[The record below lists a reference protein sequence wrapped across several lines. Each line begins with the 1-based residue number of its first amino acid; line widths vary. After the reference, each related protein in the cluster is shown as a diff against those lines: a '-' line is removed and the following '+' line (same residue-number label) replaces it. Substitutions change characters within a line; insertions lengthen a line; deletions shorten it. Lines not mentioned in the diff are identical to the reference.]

1 MSKVQDPS
9 TIDLVTEPVV
19 HHSPTL
25 FEDLTFTGFSELI
38 RMFPDT
44 WLALTHIF
52 GNYIWLLLLLVI
64 LGFTFIADFVIRL
77 VLVRFARYLQRH
89 KKEFSRTF
97 FVALKAP
104 ISFYIWLSGTVFA
117 LNTLLLTFKVFTD
130 LVPYI
135 NGFKSSLALIALAWF
150 SIRWVQKIEGYL
162 KKLERSSSKW
172 DPVSLEALA
181 KIFKLT
187 VFIITGIVVL
197 SAFGVN
203 LTGLI
208 AFGGIGGVAVGFAAK
223 DLVSNVLGGLMLY
236 MDKPF
241 VTGDWIRSPDK
252 EIEGT
257 VESIGWRMTIVRT
270 FDKRPLYIPN
280 GMFATISIE
289 NPSRMT
295 NRRIKET
302 IGVRYCDIDQV
313 AKITSEVKAML
324 LSHPDIDSNQT
335 LIVSFNGFGASS
347 LDMLVYTFTKTTV
360 WVEFHEV
367 KERVLLKIAEI
378 IESHGAEIAFP
389 TRTLYIEDSVKLEEV
404 TTKSTS
410 AEALK

>member
-1 MSKVQDPS
+1 MSSLQDPS
-9 TIDLVTEPVV
+9 TVDLVTEPVK

-25 FEDLTFTGFSELI
+25 FEDITFSGFSELI
-38 RMFPDT
+38 KMFPDT
-44 WLALTHIF
+44 WLALTQFF
-52 GNYIWLLLLLVI
+52 GSYAWLLLLLII
-64 LGFTFIADFVIRL
+64 LGFTFVIDFVIRM
-77 VLVRFARYLQRH
+77 VLSRVVRYLQHR
-89 KKEFSRTF
+89 KKEVAKTF
-97 FVALKAP
+97 FVALKSP
-104 ISFYIWLSGTVFA
+104 FSFYIWLSGTVFA
-117 LNTLLLTFKVFTD
+117 LNTILVTFKVFTD
-130 LVPYI
+130 FVPYI
-135 NGFKSSLALIALAWF
+135 NGFKSSLALIAVAWF
-150 SIRWVQKIEGYL
+150 SIRWVQRIESYL
-162 KKLERSSSKW
+162 KRLERSNSKW
-172 DPVSLEALA
+172 DPVTLEALA

-187 VFIITGIVVL
+187 VFIITGIFVL
-197 SAFGVN
+197 SGLGVN

-302 IGVRYCDIDQV
+302 IGVRYCDIGQV
-313 AKITSEVKAML
+313 SKITSEIKTML
-324 LSHPDIDSNQT
+324 QEDPDIDSNQT

-347 LDMLVYTFTKTTV
+347 LDLLVYTFTKTIV
-360 WVEFHEV
+360 WIEYHEV
-367 KERVLLKIAEI
+367 KEKILLKIAEI
-378 IESHGAEIAFP
+378 IDNHGAEIAFP
-389 TRTLYIEDSVKLEEV
+389 TRTLYMEDSVKLEQV
-404 TTKSTS
+404 AN
-410 AEALK
+410 AEQGKKK

>member
-1 MSKVQDPS
+1 
-9 TIDLVTEPVV
+9 
-19 HHSPTL
+19 
-25 FEDLTFTGFSELI
+25 
-38 RMFPDT
+38 MFPDT
-44 WLALTHIF
+44 WLALTQFF
-52 GNYIWLLLLLVI
+52 GSYVWLLLLLII
-64 LGFTFIADFVIRL
+64 LGFTFVIDFVIRM
-77 VLVRFARYLQRH
+77 VLSRVVRYLQRR
-89 KKEFSRTF
+89 KKEVAKTF
-97 FVALKAP
+97 FVALKSP
-104 ISFYIWLSGTVFA
+104 FSFYIWLSGTVFA
-117 LNTLLLTFKVFTD
+117 LNTILVTFKVFTD
-130 LVPYI
+130 FVPYI
-135 NGFKSSLALIALAWF
+135 NGFKSSLALIAVAWF
-150 SIRWVQKIEGYL
+150 SIRWVQRIESYL
-162 KKLERSSSKW
+162 KHLERSNNKW
-172 DPVSLEALA
+172 DPVTLEALA

-187 VFIITGIVVL
+187 VFIVTGIVVL

-302 IGVRYCDIDQV
+302 IGVRYCDIGQV
-313 AKITSEVKAML
+313 SKITSEIKTML
-324 LSHPDIDSNQT
+324 QEDPDIDSNQT

-347 LDMLVYTFTKTTV
+347 LDLLVYTFTKTTV
-360 WVEFHEV
+360 WIEYHEV
-367 KERVLLKIAEI
+367 KEKILLKIAEI
-378 IESHGAEIAFP
+378 IDNYGAEIAFP
-389 TRTLYIEDSVKLEEV
+389 TRTLYMEDSVKLEQLAN
-404 TTKSTS
+404 
-410 AEALK
+410 AERGEK

>member
-1 MSKVQDPS
+1 
-9 TIDLVTEPVV
+9 
-19 HHSPTL
+19 
-25 FEDLTFTGFSELI
+25 
-38 RMFPDT
+38 MFPDT
-44 WLALTHIF
+44 WLALTQFF
-52 GNYIWLLLLLVI
+52 GSYAWLLLLLII
-64 LGFTFIADFVIRL
+64 LGFTFVIDFVIRM
-77 VLVRFARYLQRH
+77 VLSRVVRYLQHR
-89 KKEFSRTF
+89 KKEVAKTF
-97 FVALKAP
+97 FVALKSP
-104 ISFYIWLSGTVFA
+104 FSFYIWLSGTVFA
-117 LNTLLLTFKVFTD
+117 LNTILVTFKVFTD
-130 LVPYI
+130 FVPYI
-135 NGFKSSLALIALAWF
+135 NGFKSSLALIAVAWF
-150 SIRWVQKIEGYL
+150 SIRWVQRIESYL
-162 KKLERSSSKW
+162 KRLERSNSKW
-172 DPVSLEALA
+172 DPVTLEALA

-187 VFIITGIVVL
+187 VFIITGIFVL
-197 SAFGVN
+197 SGLGVN

-302 IGVRYCDIDQV
+302 IGVRYCDIGQV
-313 AKITSEVKAML
+313 SKITSEIKTML
-324 LSHPDIDSNQT
+324 QEDPDIDSNQT

-347 LDMLVYTFTKTTV
+347 LDLLVYTFTKTIV
-360 WVEFHEV
+360 WIEYHEV
-367 KERVLLKIAEI
+367 KEKILLKIAEI
-378 IESHGAEIAFP
+378 IDNHGAEIAFP
-389 TRTLYIEDSVKLEEV
+389 TRTLYMEDSVKLEQV
-404 TTKSTS
+404 AN
-410 AEALK
+410 AEQGKKK

>member
-1 MSKVQDPS
+1 MSNAQDPS
-9 TIDLVTEPVV
+9 TIDLVTEPVA

-25 FEDLTFTGFSELI
+25 FEDLTFSSFSELI
-38 RMFPDT
+38 KLFPDA
-44 WLALTHIF
+44 WIALSNFF
-52 GNYIWLLLLLVI
+52 GSYIWVLMLLVI
-64 LGFTFIADFVIRL
+64 LGFTFVADFIIRITL
-77 VLVRFARYLQRH
+77 NRITRYLQRH

-97 FVALKAP
+97 FVAVKSP
-104 ISFYIWLSGTVFA
+104 VSFYIWLSGTVFA
-117 LNTLLLTFKVFTD
+117 LTTILATFKLFTD
-130 LVPYI
+130 LIPYV
-135 NGFKSSLALIALAWF
+135 NGFKSTLALIAVAWF
-150 SIRWVQKIEGYL
+150 SIRWVQKIESYL
-162 KKLERSSSKW
+162 KRLERSSSKW
-172 DPVSLEALA
+172 DPVTLEALA

-187 VFIITGIVVL
+187 VFVITGIFVL
-197 SAFGVN
+197 TAFGVN

-241 VTGDWIRSPDK
+241 VTGEWIRSPDK
-252 EIEGT
+252 EIEGV

-302 IGVRYCDIDQV
+302 IGVRYCDVNQV
-313 AKITSEVKAML
+313 AKITSDIKAML
-324 LSHPDIDSNQT
+324 KSHPDIDTNET

-347 LDMLVYTFTKTTV
+347 LDMLIYTFTKTTA
-360 WVEFHEV
+360 WVEYHEV

-378 IESHGAEIAFP
+378 IEGYGAEIAFP
-389 TRTLYIEDSVKLEEV
+389 TRTLYIEDSVKLEEARS
-404 TTKSTS
+404 STQ
-410 AEALK
+410 AEN